1 MRANFGTDLNQRAQ
15 RLVDV
20 LTTGKEYVEE
30 LMREN
35 ERLHRNVAVLE
46 GSVSSHQSEAAR
58 FQEQLQAQNLDRER
72 AVTRLGRVEEENRD
86 FAGRCV
92 EMEQLHSNLANLY
105 VASHQLH
112 STLDFKEVLQIVQEI
127 VINFIGSECFA
138 VLLLDEETGELRTIA
153 AEGDALVPGIAGMTV
168 RMGEGKLG
176 QVTSTGESYFARE
189 AFGQNAG
196 TDHPL
201 AAVPLKIK
209 EKTIGLLVVYQLLQQ
224 KRAFS
229 TTDYE
234 LFSLLAGQAATAIFS
249 AKLYSDA
256 ERKLN
261 TIQGF
266 LESLTSA

>member
-1 MRANFGTDLNQRAQ
+1 MRTPMSDLNQRAQ

-20 LTTGKEYVEE
+20 LTRGKEFIEE
-30 LMREN
+30 VLREN

-46 GSVSSHQSEAAR
+46 NSVSSHQNEAVR
-58 FQEQLQAQNLDRER
+58 LREQLQSKGDERDR
-72 AVTRLGRVEEENRD
+72 TTSRLRQLEEENRD
-86 FAGRCV
+86 FAGRYI
-92 EMEQLHSNLANLY
+92 EMEQQTSNLANLY

-138 VLLLDEETGELRTIA
+138 ILLVDEESGELRTITS
-153 AEGDALVPGIAGMTV
+153 EGSSILPDISNLVV
-168 RMGEGKLG
+168 RIGEGKLG
-176 QVTSTGESYFARE
+176 KVASSGQSDFAAGTFDQR
-189 AFGQNAG
+189 AG
-196 TDHPL
+196 TDRPL
-201 AAVPLKIK
+201 AVVPLKIK
-209 EKTIGLLVVYQLLQQ
+209 EKVIGLLVIYQLLQQ

-229 TTDYE
+229 ATDYE

-249 AKLYSDA
+249 AKLYCDA

-266 LESLTSA
+266 LESLTTA

>member
-1 MRANFGTDLNQRAQ
+1 MRTANDLNLRAQ

-20 LTTGKEYVEE
+20 LTTGREFVEE
-30 LMREN
+30 MIREN
-35 ERLHRNVAVLE
+35 ERLHRNLGVLE
-46 GSVSSHQSEAAR
+46 SSISAHQNEASR
-58 FQEQLQAQNLDRER
+58 LREQLQAECDQRER
-72 AVTRLGRVEEENRD
+72 VNLRLKRAETENRE
-86 FAGRCV
+86 FANRHV
-92 EMEQLHSNLANLY
+92 EMEQQGSNLANLY

-138 VLLLDEETGELRTIA
+138 LLLVDEETGEFRSIVT
-153 AEGDALVPGIAGMTV
+153 EGSSVLQDISCLTVTAGSG
-168 RMGEGKLG
+168 RLG
-176 QVTSTGESYFARE
+176 QVVSTGESYFAE
-189 AFGQNAG
+189 GNFDHIAG
-196 TDHPL
+196 IDRPL

-209 EKTIGLLVVYQLLQQ
+209 DRVIGLLVIYRLLEQ
-224 KRAFS
+224 KRTFS
-229 TTDYE
+229 RTDYE

-266 LESLTSA
+266 LDSLTSA